1 MPQEKTIKVGN
12 TGTSLIALKFKLGM
26 STHVV
31 GTEPILQVS
40 DNESQGKSEIFNT
53 TT

>member
-1 MPQEKTIKVGN
+1 MPREKTIKVGN
-12 TGTSLIALKFKLGM
+12 SDTSLIALKFKFGM
-26 STHVV
+26 STHAV

-40 DNESQGKSEIFNT
+40 DNESQRKSEIFNT